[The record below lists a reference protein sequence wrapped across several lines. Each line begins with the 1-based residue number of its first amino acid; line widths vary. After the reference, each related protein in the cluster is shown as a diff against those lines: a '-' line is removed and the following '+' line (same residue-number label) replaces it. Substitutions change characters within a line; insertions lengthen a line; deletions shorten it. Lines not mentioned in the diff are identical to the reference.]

1 MDYTPENMI
10 EIDGNKIG
18 SSCPCYIVAEIG
30 INHNGELN
38 LAKKLIDAAVNS
50 GADAVKFQKRDI
62 ESLYTQQVL
71 ENPNLENQG
80 TEILIDVLREVEFN
94 EQEYVELINYC
105 KDKKIT
111 FLSTA
116 WDIPSVDFLEKIRV
130 PAYKVASADMT
141 NFPLIKYISK
151 TKKPMIISS
160 GMSMMDEIEKT
171 VNFVKNLNVPFVLL
185 HSNSTYPSPV
195 DLLNLDLIPTLRK
208 NFQIPVGY
216 SGHEQ
221 TIIPSVTA
229 ANLGAVIIER
239 HITLDKT
246 MKGLDQSASLEPDDF
261 KTLVN
266 FIRES
271 ELSKGKSLKKMTRGE
286 ILQREVLGKGIICN
300 QDIKKGETF
309 TEENLTIKSPFR
321 GLSPQYYY
329 DFLGKKSLRDIKKGE
344 YLQSDDLQ

>member
-1 MDYTPENMI
+1 MEHVHKNI
-10 EIDGNKIG
+10 LEIDGIKIG
-18 SSCPCYIVAEIG
+18 LNYPCYIIAEIG
-30 INHNGELN
+30 INHNGELD

-50 GADAVKFQKRDI
+50 GANAVKFQKRNI

-94 EQEYVELINYC
+94 EKEYVTLVDYC
-105 KDKKIT
+105 SEKKIT
-111 FLSTA
+111 FLCTA
-116 WDIPSVDFLEKIRV
+116 WDIPSVDFLEKIHIT
-130 PAYKVASADMT
+130 AYKISSADMT

-160 GMSMMDEIEKT
+160 GMSTMDEIEKT
-171 VNFVKNLNVPFVLL
+171 VIFIKNLNIPFVLL
-185 HSNSTYPSPV
+185 HSNSTYPSPIE
-195 DLLNLDLIPTLRK
+195 LLNLNLIPVLREK
-208 NFQIPVGY
+208 FQIPIGY

-229 ANLGAVIIER
+229 TNLGAVIIER

-246 MKGLDQSASLEPDDF
+246 MKGLDQTASLEPDEF
-261 KTLVN
+261 KILVS

-271 ELSKGKSLKKMTRGE
+271 EKSKGNSIKKMTRGE

-300 QDIKKGETF
+300 LDIKKGDTF
-309 TEENLTIKSPFR
+309 TEDNIILKSPFR
-321 GLSPQYYY
+321 GISPQYYY
-329 DFLGKKSLRDIKKGE
+329 DFMEKKSLRDIKKGE
-344 YLQSDDLQ
+344 YLQLDDLQ